1 MGIEVS
7 KTNQVSINHRHEN
20 GVDTSLDGN
29 PSRGHLKGI
38 PLVHV
43 FRRNHNGSRRDD
55 GNPLIF
61 ALKGM
66 RGFSI
71 TPFWEKQLMKRA
83 VQIIS
88 SASEDF
94 AEIDYC
100 MPVPSSSP
108 LCGKFAALVAHTL
121 EKPII
126 DPTFLRKMKVGE
138 VLAEV
143 KANPPR
149 VRLGLKVAFTSQLST
164 LERTD
169 QNREWQAKE
178 VDISIRHLFHSFILE
193 GEAPPLADRHVL
205 LVDDLFATGSS
216 ILSLRQ
222 VVQNQLGASVSAMC
236 LLSGAR

>member
-1 MGIEVS
+1 
-7 KTNQVSINHRHEN
+7 
-20 GVDTSLDGN
+20 
-29 PSRGHLKGI
+29 
-38 PLVHV
+38 
-43 FRRNHNGSRRDD
+43 
-55 GNPLIF
+55 
-61 ALKGM
+61 
-66 RGFSI
+66 
-71 TPFWEKQLMKRA
+71 
-83 VQIIS
+83 
-88 SASEDF
+88 
-94 AEIDYC
+94 
-100 MPVPSSSP
+100 
-108 LCGKFAALVAHTL
+108 
-121 EKPII
+121 
-126 DPTFLRKMKVGE
+126 MKVGE

-149 VRLGLKVAFTSQLST
+149 VRSGLKVTFTSQLST